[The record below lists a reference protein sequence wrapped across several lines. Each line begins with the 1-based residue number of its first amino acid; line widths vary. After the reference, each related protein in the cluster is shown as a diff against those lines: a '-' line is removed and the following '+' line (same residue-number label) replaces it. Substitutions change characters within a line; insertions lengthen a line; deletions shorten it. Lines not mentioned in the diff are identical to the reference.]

1 MKCLRQKHFYYSTI
15 ETGLNTF
22 QNRIP
27 KIHLNWVNWE
37 LCQQSHEPHIIHNRG
52 QMHHF
57 KVLQMLTS
65 AQIVLCDAE
74 IFFPNVQ
81 SDQSTA

>member
-1 MKCLRQKHFYYSTI
+1 
-15 ETGLNTF
+15 
-22 QNRIP
+22 
-27 KIHLNWVNWE
+27 
-37 LCQQSHEPHIIHNRG
+37 
-52 QMHHF
+52 MHHF

-81 SDQSTA
+81 SDQSTAWPQRSTRITTRFSEKQAELLINKHVTLMFLLPFNVAKRPLILNFARFPPH